1 MAQHVLSIAM
11 SHSTMVTLDDSLW
24 GEWASQDVALA
35 ILFDEE
41 GQIVSYAQLAERA
54 GERYTQQAT
63 PRHWQMQYAAVQR
76 ALARLA
82 ADLAAA
88 KLDVLVVVGDDQ
100 LEMFSLANMP
110 ALAIFYG
117 ERIVSGLWTSRF
129 GIYQRQ
135 GKPPAGPLSER
146 LLRTVEEGYAM
157 DAHHEFASAPTFARE
172 LLASLIEQ
180 GFDVAGV
187 GEIPSTDESAGL
199 GHAYGAIMTQIMG
212 EQRIPIVPIFVNTYF
227 PPNQPTPSRCY
238 DLGLALHQAIE
249 SSPSD
254 LRVGIVASGGL
265 SHFVTDERLDR
276 QVFAAL
282 RAGSEEQ
289 LRAIPH
295 KLLNAGSSEIRNWIA
310 VAAASRHLKLAWDE
324 YIPVYR
330 TIAGTGCGLGFA
342 CWS

>member
-1 MAQHVLSIAM
+1 MAQHVLSIGM

-24 GEWASQDVALA
+24 EEWAAGDAAIA
-35 ILFDEE
+35 ILYDEE
-41 GQIVSYAQLAERA
+41 GEQVSYAQLLERA
-54 GERYTQQAT
+54 GDRYAQQVT
-63 PRHWQMQYAAVQR
+63 PQHWQEQYAAVKR

-82 ADLAAA
+82 SDLASAR
-88 KLDVLVVVGDDQ
+88 LDVLIIVGDDQ
-100 LEMFSLANMP
+100 LELFSLASMP

-117 ERIVSGLWTSRF
+117 DRLTSGLWTSRF
-129 GIYQRQ
+129 AAYQRQ
-135 GKPPAGPLSER
+135 GRPSTTQPGQR
-146 LLRTVEEGYAM
+146 LMRAVAEGYAM
-157 DAHHEFASAPTFARE
+157 DTHHEFATAPAFARA

-180 GFDVAGV
+180 GFDVAGI
-187 GEIPSTDESAGL
+187 GEVPSIDETVGL
-199 GHAYGAIMTQIMG
+199 GHAFGAIMTQIMR
-212 EQRIPIVPIFVNTYF
+212 EQHIPIVPLFINTYF

-249 SSPSD
+249 SYPAD
-254 LRVGIVASGGL
+254 LRVGVVASGGL

-289 LRAIPH
+289 LRAIPP

-310 VAAASRHLKLAWDE
+310 VAAASRHLNLVWDE

-330 TIAGTGCGLGFA
+330 TRAGTGCGLGFA
-342 CWS
+342 CWA

>member
-1 MAQHVLSIAM
+1 MAQHVLSIGM

-24 GEWASQDVALA
+24 GEWASQDPALA
-35 ILFDEE
+35 ILYDSE
-41 GQIVSYAQLAERA
+41 GEPVSYAQLAERVGDRYAQQVTPQHWKEQFA
-54 GERYTQQAT
+54 G
-63 PRHWQMQYAAVQR
+63 VQR
-76 ALARLA
+76 ALARLST
-82 ADLAAA
+82 DLASA
-88 KLDVLVVVGDDQ
+88 KLDVLVIVGDDQ
-100 LEMFSLANMP
+100 LELFSFANMP

-117 ERIVSGLWTSRF
+117 EKIFSGLWTSRF
-129 GIYQRQ
+129 GTYQRQ
-135 GKPPAGPLSER
+135 GRPPLGPLSER
-146 LLRTVEEGYAM
+146 LLRAVEEGYAM
-157 DAHHEFASAPTFARE
+157 DAHHEFASAPTFARQ
-172 LLASLIEQ
+172 LLTSLIDQ

-187 GEIPSTDESAGL
+187 GEIPSNDETAGL
-199 GHAYGAIMTQIMG
+199 GHAYGAVITQIMR
-212 EQRIPIVPIFVNTYF
+212 ERPIPIVPLFVNTYF

-238 DLGLALHQAIE
+238 GLGLALYHAIE
-249 SSPSD
+249 SSPAE

-289 LRAIPH
+289 LRAIPR
-295 KLLNAGSSEIRNWIA
+295 KLLNAGSSEIRNWIV

-342 CWS
+342 CWA